1 MNISTLSAQSQSCFS
16 GEQLLGNPLNSR
28 GKMSEKEQAKTVDK
42 TIQATCQQSFQIT
55 QRTEAGCVLAVREK
69 SGADANFPQYLSTL
83 L

>member
-1 MNISTLSAQSQSCFS
+1 MC
-16 GEQLLGNPLNSR
+16 
-28 GKMSEKEQAKTVDK
+28 EKEQAKTVDK

-55 QRTEAGCVLAVREK
+55 QRTEAGRVLAVREK